1 MVMDR
6 PVNGMIG
13 PRDFHDNDR
22 DSDRRSKKACIRC
35 RRRKTK
41 CTGGNPCRMCQL
53 AKQECLYVKKA
64 RKIQILDTE
73 IEEYKQEIKRLKNKL
88 SRIESGGTGIINAES
103 DKKDVLD
110 LNIRLNSGS
119 AELICWNLN
128 EFINSFENVSDK
140 VPAISP
146 DFNTFL
152 EENYYVSFL
161 YERLRGDFTSLDDG
175 LNSLTLDHVER
186 ALDNVVLFINSGYLT
201 LDPISFRAKL
211 KKYFDSEG
219 KYIPR
224 TTVDYFCLQILIILS
239 LGEIYGPDSTIN
251 SVSVLRV
258 FSDEFPGF
266 RYFKLVMK
274 SLGDTFHTQY
284 LVSGSPYET
293 LQAIELFGLV
303 AINLRCID
311 KKNAASMFTMNA
323 LQMCIALNLHQRT
336 GFNRELISK
345 PRTCKLWWATYCLNR
360 FYTSRLG
367 QPLLLKQR
375 EITIQYPY
383 SQEVNSEPP
392 SNDEFANTA
401 AMNHYIELAKIAED
415 ITNDLYC
422 VELPL
427 DNRRYLRLVLKN
439 LEKLLEWAEKLPRY
453 LKLRSFLSKSYQV
466 CKTDRLVYTLHLNH
480 LHHIYLT
487 SIPVMLHFAKARI
500 LTLNSQNGEP
510 STSLDLNLLPLNMK
524 NMLLMCLNSSQLT
537 VNIFMT
543 LYKVGLLR
551 LAGFTDLDYLYSSA
565 LVFAISLLI
574 RLDEIANDLLYS
586 LHEYLSVTVN
596 LIREME
602 LAGNL
607 VAKGKLRQIASL
619 LRQLGP
625 YLEPHGD
632 SELRQWLDNDC
643 QFGTHPAPALRG
655 TTAPSTARL
664 PMMGN
669 DKAAGPDT
677 TEHILD
683 TFEIENDLLD
693 NPTLPTAGLVGGD
706 LAFSLAEYQQLF
718 NITDEDVSF
727 IEHMLRDN
735 VS

>member
-6 PVNGMIG
+6 SGNGMIR

-22 DSDRRSKKACIRC
+22 DSDRRAKKACIRC

-41 CTGGNPCRMCQL
+41 CTGGDPCRTCQL

-64 RKIQILDTE
+64 RKIQIFDTE
-73 IEEYKQEIKRLKNKL
+73 IDEYKQEIRKLKNRVN
-88 SRIESGGTGIINAES
+88 RIESTGGDIVNSES
-103 DKKDVLD
+103 DKRDELD

-152 EENYYVSFL
+152 EENYYGSFL
-161 YERLRGDFTSLDDG
+161 YEKSCGDFSSLEDG
-175 LNSLTLDHVER
+175 LKSLSLGQVEH

-201 LDPISFRAKL
+201 LDPIDFRAKL
-211 KKYFDSEG
+211 RKYFDSEG

-224 TTVDYFCLQILIILS
+224 TTIDYFCLQILIISS
-239 LGEIYGPDSTIN
+239 LGEIYGPGSSIN
-251 SVSVLRV
+251 SVSVSRV
-258 FSDEFPGF
+258 YGDEFPGF
-266 RYFKLVMK
+266 KYFKLVMK
-274 SLGDTFHTQY
+274 SLGDTFQT
-284 LVSGSPYET
+284 LVSGSPYEI
-293 LQAIELFGLV
+293 LEVLELFGLV

-323 LQMCIALNLHQRT
+323 LQTCIALNLHQQT
-336 GFNRELISK
+336 DFNRELISR
-345 PRTCKLWWATYCLNR
+345 PRTCRLWWATYCLNR

-383 SQEVNSEPP
+383 SQDVNSEPTR
-392 SNDEFANTA
+392 NDEFANTA

-427 DNRRYLRLVLKN
+427 DNRRYLRLVLRN

-466 CKTDRLVYTLHLNH
+466 CRTDRLVYSLHLNH

-500 LTLNSQNGEP
+500 LTLNSQHGEP
-510 STSLDLNLLPLNMK
+510 STALDLNSLPLNMK

-543 LYKVGLLR
+543 LYKTGLLR
-551 LAGFTDLDYLYSSA
+551 STGFTDLDYLYSSA

-586 LHEYLSVTVN
+586 LQEYLNVTVN

-625 YLEPHGD
+625 YLEPRGH
-632 SELRQWLDNDC
+632 SELQQWLDNEG
-643 QFGTHPAPALRG
+643 QFGTQPAPSPSVTA
-655 TTAPSTARL
+655 APSTRL
-664 PMMGN
+664 PVMVA
-669 DKAAGPDT
+669 DKAGIPGT
-677 TEHILD
+677 TEYILD
-683 TFEIENDLLD
+683 AFKIENDLLD
-693 NPTLPTAGLVGGD
+693 NPTLPSAGLVGGD
-706 LAFSLAEYQQLF
+706 FALSSAEYQQLF
-718 NITDEDVSF
+718 NITDEDVSY

>member
-1 MVMDR
+1 MDR
-6 PVNGMIG
+6 PDNGMIV
-13 PRDFHDNDR
+13 PRDFHNNGR

-41 CTGGNPCRMCQL
+41 CTGGYPCRTCEL

-64 RKIQILDTE
+64 RKIQILDSE
-73 IEEYKQEIKRLKNKL
+73 VEGYKQEIERLKNKL
-88 SRIESGGTGIINAES
+88 SRIDPERASVINSES
-103 DKKDVLD
+103 DKKDVID

-128 EFINSFENVSDK
+128 EFINSFENDK
-140 VPAISP
+140 APAISP

-152 EENYYVSFL
+152 EENYYGSFL
-161 YERLRGDFTSLDDG
+161 YERLHGDFTSLEDG
-175 LNSLTLDHVER
+175 LKSLTLNQVEQ

-201 LDPISFRAKL
+201 LDPTVFRAKL
-211 KKYFDSEG
+211 KNVFDSEG
-219 KYIPR
+219 RYISR
-224 TTVDYFCLQILIILS
+224 GTIDYFCLQILIILS
-239 LGEIYGPDSTIN
+239 LGEIYGPESTIN
-251 SVSVLRV
+251 SASVLRAY
-258 FSDEFPGF
+258 SDVFPGF

-274 SLGDTFHTQY
+274 SLGETLYTQC
-284 LVSGSPYET
+284 LVNGSPYET
-293 LQAIELFGLV
+293 LQVIELFGLI

-323 LQMCIALNLHQRT
+323 LQMCIALNLHQRA
-336 GFNRELISK
+336 GFNREFIFR

-383 SQEVNSEPP
+383 SQEVHIEPP
-392 SNDEFANTA
+392 SHDEFANSA

-427 DNRRYLRLVLKN
+427 DNRRYLRLVLRN
-439 LEKLLEWAEKLPRY
+439 LGKLLEWAEKLPKY
-453 LKLRSFLSKSYQV
+453 LQLRSFLSKSYQA

-500 LTLNSQNGEP
+500 LTLNSQNSEL
-510 STSLDLNLLPLNMK
+510 STTLDLSLLPLNMK
-524 NMLLMCLNSSQLT
+524 NMLLMCLNSCQLT

-543 LYKVGLLR
+543 LYKVGFLR

-586 LHEYLSVTVN
+586 LQEYLNVTVN

-602 LAGNL
+602 VAGNL
-607 VAKGKLRQIASL
+607 VAKGKLRQIADL

-625 YLEPHGD
+625 YLEPQSHD
-632 SELRQWLDNDC
+632 ELRQWLDNNY
-643 QFGTHPAPALRG
+643 QFGTQAFAAPRG
-655 TTAPSTARL
+655 TSALSTADL
-664 PMMGN
+664 PVMSN
-669 DKAAGPDT
+669 DKAAPPDT
-677 TEHILD
+677 TDHILD
-683 TFEIENDLLD
+683 TFEIENKLLD
-693 NPTLPTAGLVGGD
+693 NPTLPTVGLVGSD